1 MMNRREALKVVLAG
15 GALLAACA
23 RESDVD
29 DQTLL
34 EEIADTLLPS
44 TPSSPGAKA
53 ANVGPTMN
61 LLLTECYKEE
71 DRRNVRNGLAEFRSA
86 KFTTLPRAQREQFI
100 RRVGDA
106 NSFHLVRELATAAYF
121 SSEIGLTKA
130 LRYTQTPGRWI
141 GCVPL
146 QPGQPAWG

>member
-1 MMNRREALKVVLAG
+1 MMNRREALKVVIAG

-23 RESDVD
+23 RETAVD

-44 TPSSPGAKA
+44 TATSPGAKA
-53 ANVGPTMN
+53 ARVGATMN
-61 LLLTECYKEE
+61 LLLTDCYEPA
-71 DRRNVRNGLAEFRSA
+71 DQQRVRKGLEAFRDA
-86 KFTTLPRAQREQFI
+86 KFVGMRRAQREQFI

-106 NSFHLVRELATAAYF
+106 DYFRLVRELANAAYF

-130 LRYTQTPGRWI
+130 LRYTQTPGKWV